1 MTKTELNKKSKASL
15 KRMAASR
22 KIKTTLASGKD
33 KTKAQLVSA
42 LNKVIKPKSKKA
54 TKKTTKKGKSSWGM
68 YYAVKS
74 IPSENIYQILYNDPK
89 EKTLRIVTYYDSE
102 GSSEFAKRLKK
113 KGYKKFKHRELKLYK
128 K

>member
-42 LNKVIKPKSKKA
+42 LSKVIKPKSKK
-54 TKKTTKKGKSSWGM
+54 TTKKGKGSKWGM